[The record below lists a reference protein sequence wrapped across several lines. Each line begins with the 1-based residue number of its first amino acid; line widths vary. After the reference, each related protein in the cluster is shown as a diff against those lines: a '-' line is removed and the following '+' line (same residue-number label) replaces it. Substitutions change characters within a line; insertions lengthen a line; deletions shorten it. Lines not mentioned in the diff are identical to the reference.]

1 MKGRFHIK
9 LKLHYSA
16 SVRAL
21 CAFGFGYSSALESR
35 PAGFVAGE

>member
-9 LKLHYSA
+9 LKLHYSS

-21 CAFGFGYSSALESR
+21 CALELGYSSALESR
-35 PAGFVAGE
+35 PAGFVAAE